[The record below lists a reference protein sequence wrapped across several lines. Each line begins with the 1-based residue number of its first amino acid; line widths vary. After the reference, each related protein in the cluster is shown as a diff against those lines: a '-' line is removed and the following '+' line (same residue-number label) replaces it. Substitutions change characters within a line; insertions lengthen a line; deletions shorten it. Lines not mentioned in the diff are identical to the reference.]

1 MWVAQNAAATA
12 AAPKPDEAAKAAD
25 PFAGAAADAAV
36 AAKMGPRVPSVPE
49 TAPETVAAAAP
60 APPPVPAPKPAPKP
74 APSAAAA
81 AAAAG
86 DDDDD
91 EHDDATAAAVLAA
104 SAAALREAEIQA
116 TVVVKE
122 NAVRET
128 LAGQRAKLMAEA
140 QRLQTLE
147 AELGK
152 VSATQQKDIN
162 ELRNKLEESARD
174 LSWLQRDYEKKK
186 LLFDAAKQARNEKL
200 HEKAMIQEQL
210 SMIVFAT
217 EQAKEGKLDDLMQR
231 AGGGGGGG
239 GGK

>member
-49 TAPETVAAAAP
+49 TAPETAAAAAP
-60 APPPVPAPKPAPKP
+60 APPPVPAPKPAP
-74 APSAAAA
+74 AAAAA

-86 DDDDD
+86 DDDDE
-91 EHDDATAAAVLAA
+91 EHDAATAAAVTAA

-128 LAGQRAKLMAEA
+128 LAGRRAKLAEEA
-140 QRLQTLE
+140 ARLQTLE

-239 GGK
+239 GGGE